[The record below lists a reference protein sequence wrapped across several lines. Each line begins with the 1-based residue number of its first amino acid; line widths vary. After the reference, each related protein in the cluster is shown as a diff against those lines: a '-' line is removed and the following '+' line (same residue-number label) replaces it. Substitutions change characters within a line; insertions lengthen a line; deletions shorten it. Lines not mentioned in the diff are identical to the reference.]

1 MAILKEM
8 FKEEKERLL
17 KMKKFY
23 INKIQELPKG
33 SIVFKN
39 RGNRRYP
46 YLVYRIGEKIK
57 TDYLK
62 VNADELKE
70 IEFKINKRKKYIKLV
85 KDINNDLR
93 VLGRF

>member
-1 MAILKEM
+1 MTILKEM

-39 RGNRRYP
+39 RRNKKYP
-46 YLVYRIGEKIK
+46 YLVYRIGEKVK

-85 KDINNDLR
+85 KDISNDLR

>member
-23 INKIQELPKG
+23 INKIQGLPKG

-46 YLVYRIGEKIK
+46 YLVYRIGEKVK

-70 IEFKINKRKKYIKLV
+70 IEFRINKRKKYTKLV
-85 KDINNDLR
+85 KDINDDLR

>member
-23 INKIQELPKG
+23 IDKIQELPKG

-39 RGNRRYP
+39 RRNRKYP
-46 YLVYRIGEKIK
+46 YLVYRMGKKVK

-62 VNADELKE
+62 ANDDELKE
-70 IEFKINKRKKYIKLV
+70 IEFKLNKRKKYIKLV
-85 KDINNDLR
+85 RDINNDLK